1 MINSTADLSE
11 LSKYR
16 APIMGLAIVL
26 ILFHHLSFLGVEFSN
41 STLKGIRAIG
51 ACGVDIFLILSSFGL
66 TYSLNKCSQIESFY
80 KKRALRIL
88 PSFLL
93 SLLAVLLLNSILA
106 IRDGGDIKQIAS
118 MLISTPRFHLYC
130 MWYIFALIPF
140 YSIFPY
146 IHSYVMGGGKI
157 DKQCRNLLIISV
169 LNSFLFICAS
179 YDFGVRDFY
188 GTILLTLFRIP
199 IFFCGLYLMAMYKPI
214 VRIYNSHFVFIA
226 SFIIALYSPP
236 YIRYLAFFFLSI
248 SCLKY
253 LVTLFEKCSLLE
265 SVFRKIG
272 GITLELY
279 LAHMC
284 VYTRI
289 DWLHIENTGLRILVA
304 LSLSIAFALV
314 LHFIS
319 RWIVKKIECNRL

>member
-1 MINSTADLSE
+1 M
-11 LSKYR
+11 
-16 APIMGLAIVL
+16 
-26 ILFHHLSFLGVEFSN
+26 
-41 STLKGIRAIG
+41 
-51 ACGVDIFLILSSFGL
+51 
-66 TYSLNKCSQIESFY
+66 
-80 KKRALRIL
+80 
-88 PSFLL
+88 
-93 SLLAVLLLNSILA
+93 
-106 IRDGGDIKQIAS
+106 
-118 MLISTPRFHLYC
+118 
-130 MWYIFALIPF
+130 
-140 YSIFPY
+140 
-146 IHSYVMGGGKI
+146 
-157 DKQCRNLLIISV
+157 LIISA

-214 VRIYNSHFVFIA
+214 IRIYNSHFVFIA
-226 SFIIALYSPP
+226 SFIIALYTPP
-236 YIRYLAFFFLSI
+236 YIRYIAFFFLSI

-253 LVTLFEKCSLLE
+253 LVALFEKSSLLDN
-265 SVFRKIG
+265 VFRKIG

-284 VYTRI
+284 VFTRI
-289 DWLHIENTGLRILVA
+289 DGLHIENTGLRILVA